1 MKDEMYA
8 DPSGIVEKGENIKRL
23 ARLCLEEI
31 NAVSSESER
40 IKTAW
45 DDSVSN
51 VFVQQIKE
59 YVPKFEKLQ
68 QGIEEK
74 LGDTLVRHGYRLMED
89 QESLVSQAE
98 DL

>member
-74 LGDTLVRHGYRLMED
+74 LGDTLIRHGYRLMED

>member
-8 DPSGIVEKGENIKRL
+8 DPSGIVEKGENIKKL

-31 NAVSSESER
+31 NAVSGESER
-40 IKTAW
+40 IKNAW

>member
-1 MKDEMYA
+1 MYA
-8 DPSGIVEKGENIKRL
+8 DPSGIIEKGESIKQL

-40 IKTAW
+40 IKNAW
-45 DDSVSN
+45 DDSASN

-74 LGDTLVRHGYRLMED
+74 LGNTLVRHGYRLMED